1 MTMIIGAGA
10 TRPVHPNQLLGI
22 AEFDET
28 KPYAVGKFVLKG
40 KGFYRFKVAHEAN
53 TPWDENEVTAY
64 STLDLILASIG
75 DPRIKPLDNNIKEGD
90 MAFYDRARGEH
101 CYVPKAMI
109 AAVLADYNDVRY
121 ETNYDTY
128 VGTIDG
134 KAHFVA
140 RNDAAVLTSAQGGN
154 DVAATACYYR
164 IEIEVG
170 SAGSITFSATT
181 GVGSIASNT
190 ISWSA
195 SNTLTEIVAM
205 FTAKNNTNAY
215 IAFAKLEDDKG
226 VGLSLGGHT
235 TNKMT
240 VTALSGCT
248 VIDCSAL
255 AFLRSQN
262 PAAPAVGGTF
272 NPNAAWTY
280 LRGIPTIAN
289 NILGDGQHNGFRN
302 ATTRSILG
310 TSLVNAS
317 SVCKAND
324 GYDYSY
330 RTGLNYAKFKEWAT
344 TSGDDT
350 YYDDGEGGTDQSQGH
365 VMKKSRFDTEVT
377 NYTGSDSHRVGM
389 KTYYDHLLNDQTG
402 DYATL
407 RQQYESWYNSQM
419 TSMYDAY
426 LMSHMMKI
434 DAADGITYSMA
445 NKGFAQTVA
454 KADCM
459 NVTYNYVIIPA
470 YPPEYNAQQYG
481 KSASEGFAP
490 GMYYHPEPADL
501 GLMFRDDIMPLIN
514 ANITASGGGT
524 QLTNSLYRGSSADY
538 PAYPS
543 WFFSGTNGCLG
554 YNSRYNTRF
563 RCRPTLALP
572 LPA

>member
-154 DVAATACYYR
+154 DVAATSCYYR
-164 IEIEVG
+164 IEIDNTT
-170 SAGSITFSATT
+170 SGSITFSAASGNASVASTT
-181 GVGSIASNT
+181 IT
-190 ISWSA
+190 WSA
-195 SNTLTEIVAM
+195 GDTMSSIVAL
-205 FTAKNNTNAY
+205 FTAKNASY
-215 IAFAKLEDDKG
+215 ITFAALSDGKG
-226 VGLSLGGHT
+226 VGLEIGGYGANT
-235 TNKMT
+235 LT
-240 VTALSGCT
+240 VTGTPVGCE
-248 VIDCSAL
+248 VIDCSGL

-272 NPNAAWTY
+272 NPAAAFTF
-280 LRGIPTIAN
+280 LGKGIHHNFRG
-289 NILGDGQHNGFRN
+289 
-302 ATTRSILG
+302 ATARSILG

-501 GLMFRDDIMPLIN
+501 GLMFRDDIMALIN

-524 QLTNSLYRGSSADY
+524 QLTNSLNRGSSADY
-538 PAYPS
+538 NANHS
-543 WFFSGTNGCLG
+543 WFFDGANGCLSG
-554 YNSRYNTRF
+554 YNRCNTYF
-563 RCRPTLALP
+563 RCRPSLALP
-572 LPA
+572 LPN

>member
-134 KAHFVA
+134 KAHFTA
-140 RNDAAVLTSAQGGN
+140 RDDAAPTQSVYSN

-164 IEIEVG
+164 IEIDNTT
-170 SAGSITFSATT
+170 SGSITFSAASGNASVASTT
-181 GVGSIASNT
+181 IT
-190 ISWSA
+190 WSA
-195 SNTLTEIVAM
+195 GDTMSSIVAL
-205 FTAKNNTNAY
+205 FTAKNTTY
-215 IAFAKLEDDKG
+215 ITFAALSDGKG
-226 VGLSLGGHT
+226 VGLEIGGYGANT
-235 TNKMT
+235 LT
-240 VTALSGCT
+240 VTGTPVGCE
-248 VIDCSAL
+248 VIDCSGL

-272 NPNAAWTY
+272 NPAAAFTF
-280 LRGIPTIAN
+280 
-289 NILGDGQHNGFRN
+289 LGKGTHHNFCG
-302 ATTRSILG
+302 ATARSILG

-330 RTGLNYAKFKEWAT
+330 RTGINYAKFKEWAT

-481 KSASEGFAP
+481 KSDSEGFAP
-490 GMYYHPEPADL
+490 GMYYHSEPDDQ

-524 QLTNSLYRGSSADY
+524 QLTNSMYRGSSADFD
-538 PAYPS
+538 ASCS
-543 WFFSGTNGCLG
+543 WYFSGSYGCLD
-554 YNSRYNTRF
+554 YTRRHYTYF
-563 RCRPTLALP
+563 RCRPSLALP
-572 LPA
+572 LPN

>member
-1 MTMIIGAGA
+1 M
-10 TRPVHPNQLLGI
+10 
-22 AEFDET
+22 
-28 KPYAVGKFVLKG
+28 
-40 KGFYRFKVAHEAN
+40 
-53 TPWDENEVTAY
+53 
-64 STLDLILASIG
+64 SS
-75 DPRIKPLDNNIKEGD
+75 
-90 MAFYDRARGEH
+90 
-101 CYVPKAMI
+101 
-109 AAVLADYNDVRY
+109 
-121 ETNYDTY
+121 
-128 VGTIDG
+128 
-134 KAHFVA
+134 
-140 RNDAAVLTSAQGGN
+140 
-154 DVAATACYYR
+154 
-164 IEIEVG
+164 
-170 SAGSITFSATT
+170 
-181 GVGSIASNT
+181 
-190 ISWSA
+190 
-195 SNTLTEIVAM
+195 IVAL
-205 FTAKNNTNAY
+205 FTAKNASY
-215 IAFAKLEDDKG
+215 ITFAALSDGKG
-226 VGLSLGGHT
+226 VGLEIGGYGANT
-235 TNKMT
+235 LT
-240 VTALSGCT
+240 VTGTPVGCE
-248 VIDCSAL
+248 VIDCSGL

-272 NPNAAWTY
+272 NPAAAFTF
-280 LRGIPTIAN
+280 LGKGTHHNFRG
-289 NILGDGQHNGFRN
+289 
-302 ATTRSILG
+302 ATARSILG

-330 RTGLNYAKFKEWAT
+330 RTGLNYAKFKVWAT

-454 KADCM
+454 MADCM

-490 GMYYHPEPADL
+490 GVYYHPEPADL
-501 GLMFRDDIMPLIN
+501 GLMFRDDIMALIN

-524 QLTNSLYRGSSADY
+524 QLTNSLYRGSCADCSALHT
-538 PAYPS
+538 
-543 WFFSGTNGCLG
+543 WFFYGATGCLNDFHRCYG
-554 YNSRYNTRF
+554 DF
-563 RCRPTLALP
+563 RCRPSLALP
-572 LPA
+572 LPD

>member
-1 MTMIIGAGA
+1 MIIGAGA

-134 KAHFVA
+134 KAHFIA

-154 DVAATACYYR
+154 DVAATSCYYR
-164 IEIEVG
+164 IEIDNTT
-170 SAGSITFSATT
+170 SGSITFSAASGNASVASTT
-181 GVGSIASNT
+181 IT
-190 ISWSA
+190 WSA
-195 SNTLTEIVAM
+195 GDTMSSIVAL
-205 FTAKNNTNAY
+205 FTAKNASY
-215 IAFAKLEDDKG
+215 ITFAALSDGKG
-226 VGLSLGGHT
+226 VGLEIGGYGANT
-235 TNKMT
+235 LT
-240 VTALSGCT
+240 VTGTPVGCE
-248 VIDCSAL
+248 VIDCSGL

-272 NPNAAWTY
+272 NPAAAFTF
-280 LRGIPTIAN
+280 LGKGIHHNFRG
-289 NILGDGQHNGFRN
+289 
-302 ATTRSILG
+302 ATARSILG

-344 TSGDDT
+344 MSGDDT

-434 DAADGITYSMA
+434 DAADGITYNMA

-501 GLMFRDDIMPLIN
+501 GLMFRDDIMALIN

-524 QLTNSLYRGSSADY
+524 QLTKSLYRGSSADCH
-538 PAYPS
+538 AGHS
-543 WFFSGTNGCLG
+543 WCFRGTRGCLLNG
-554 YNSRYNTRF
+554 DRCNTLF
-563 RCRPTLALP
+563 RCRPSLALP
-572 LPA
+572 LPN